1 MSSTETLAAAAAPA
15 RLWRV
20 AGGEDGSPD
29 IVEQEDGV
37 DADAD
42 WAEHEQALVDP
53 YGQEF
58 RPHLFGM

>member
-37 DADAD
+37 DAD
-42 WAEHEQALVDP
+42 WAEHDLGLVDP

>member
-29 IVEQEDGV
+29 IVEQED
-37 DADAD
+37 DAD
-42 WAEHEQALVDP
+42 WVEHDPGLVDP